1 MVARE
6 QGAKRIALESSAA
19 IGDSR
24 TMASCRTAA
33 PERMQNPAAMQLARR
48 ILRIGS
54 DFCGS
59 VTEGFL
65 VGDAIQDWAIRDL
78 SIRGLVM
85 IAKKTKSAVGD
96 CSKGRRN

>member
-24 TMASCRTAA
+24 TMASCRKAA
-33 PERMQNPAAMQLARR
+33 PERMQNPATMQLARR

-65 VGDAIQDWAIRDL
+65 VSDAIQDWAIRGL
-78 SIRGLVM
+78 AIRVLAM
-85 IAKKTKSAVGD
+85 IAKKTKSAAGD
-96 CSKGRRN
+96 GSKGRRN

>member
-33 PERMQNPAAMQLARR
+33 PETMQNPATMQLARR

-65 VGDAIQDWAIRDL
+65 VSDAIQDWAIRDL
-78 SIRGLVM
+78 SIRGLSM